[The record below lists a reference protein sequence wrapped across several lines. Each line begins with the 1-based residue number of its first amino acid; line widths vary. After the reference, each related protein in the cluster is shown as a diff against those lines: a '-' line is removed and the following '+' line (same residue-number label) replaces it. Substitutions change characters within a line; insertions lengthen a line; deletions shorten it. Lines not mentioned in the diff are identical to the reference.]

1 MTKRLLQMFEE
12 NIFPFH
18 DSCWL
23 EKVGNQFVY
32 LVALLAMAPKGVKK
46 EPKDKTGA
54 DDLRKQQ
61 ANMVTLSLLR
71 ALTLTSKEC
80 LLLTKLC
87 QGSVTKKRNFCHC
100 GQRTSLANGIPPGKK
115 QFFLMRRRQ

>member
-1 MTKRLLQMFEE
+1 
-12 NIFPFH
+12 
-18 DSCWL
+18 
-23 EKVGNQFVY
+23 
-32 LVALLAMAPKGVKK
+32 MAPKGVKK
-46 EPKDKTGA
+46 EPKDKTAA

-61 ANMVTLSLLR
+61 ANMVTQLAKSTDPNKQGVLATYK
-71 ALTLTSKEC
+71 AL
-80 LLLTKLC
+80 